1 MTIVLATGGFDPIH
15 SGHIHYLNDAKKL
28 GNILYVGLNSDGW
41 LSRKKGKSFMNWE
54 ERAIIVSNLKS
65 VDYVIPFDDFDGT
78 AKDAIRIV
86 RKHHLTDKIIFVNGG
101 DRTELNIPEM
111 DIDDLNL
118 EFVFGVGG
126 DFKQNSSS
134 WILKSWGN

>member
-15 SGHIHYLNDAKKL
+15 SGHINYLNDAKKL
-28 GNILYVGLNSDGW
+28 GNVLYVGLNSDGW
-41 LSRKKGKSFMNWE
+41 LTRKKGKPFLNWE

-65 VDYVIPFDDFDGT
+65 VDYVIPFEDFDGT

-101 DRTELNIPEM
+101 DRTEANIPEM
-111 DIDDLNL
+111 DIDDPNL

>member
-41 LSRKKGKSFMNWE
+41 LTRKKGKPFLNWE
-54 ERAIIVSNLKS
+54 ERAIVVSNLKS
-65 VDYVIPFDDFDGT
+65 VDYVIPFEDFDGT

-101 DRTELNIPEM
+101 DRTESNIPEM
-111 DIDDLNL
+111 DINDPNL

-126 DFKQNSSS
+126 NFKQNSSS
-134 WILKSWGN
+134 WILKSWSN